1 MGSATRHHL
10 TVVSNRGPVL
20 HEVVDGERVALRS
33 GGGLVTALR
42 GLLGAHDVV
51 WVANAISDEDRRV
64 AREQRGRPMV
74 EEDELGHPFRL
85 HLAIPD
91 PDDFRRAYHEI
102 ANPLLWFLQHGLHGL
117 GRSPIVTARTRAAWG
132 AYRRCNATVAAAAA
146 AEREG
151 QALMIHDYQ
160 LYLTP
165 ALLRAAGVRMPMLHF
180 THIPWPGPD
189 AWRILPVDLRT
200 ELLHGLLG
208 SDIVGFHTERD
219 VDAFLA
225 TCREHLPG
233 VEVDDDLRG
242 VRVVADRRWREVR
255 VRAYPISIDPAGLRA
270 LEDVPA
276 MRDAAAELERTGP
289 EILILRVE
297 RTDPSKNVV
306 RGLHALDR
314 LLERRPDLRGRVTM
328 LTLLDPSRL
337 AIPEYENYLRTIE
350 STAAEVNERHG
361 RDGWLPIDLRVG
373 DNFPMVIAAYRRYDV
388 LFVNAIADGMNL
400 VAKEGPLLNDRDG
413 VLVLSERAGA
423 HEQLAPFA
431 LGVEPLDIEQT
442 AAQLE
447 RAIDLPA
454 GERARRARDL
464 RAFVEAHDVARW
476 IDAQIDDLDELAAAR

>member
-160 LYLTP
+160 LYL
-165 ALLRAAGVRMPMLHF
+165 
-180 THIPWPGPD
+180 
-189 AWRILPVDLRT
+189 RT

-225 TCREHLPG
+225 TCREYLPG

-350 STAAEVNERHG
+350 STAAEVNERYG